1 MAKSCKKGYY
11 YCYTSKKCKKIPKG
25 YHVMPTGMLMR
36 DSEHKDEETN
46 GKKKNGNGANGD
58 GNGNGDSS
66 GGSDGGGVSEAW
78 STKYKRSIDCDSPK
92 GFSQRA
98 HCQGRKKVTEEK
110 KEGCDHEV
118 VMARK
123 QVKKSMDNLKKLA
136 RVLAKKSECDDLPAW
151 VQAKITDTEHNTDAA
166 AGYIDE
172 ARKSGDYSLRDW
184 FTKSRASDGTPGWV
198 QLGGKYAGKPCAK
211 QPGQKTK
218 PKCGSSKMKANL
230 SDKEEE
236 YAFRSK
242 NRKDKNPNRKGAPIN
257 VATEKKKKLKDS
269 YSNWRHELEDLHE
282 IPALVAAPLAI
293 GGVALAGR
301 AIGGAL
307 NRFVDNQRKG
317 QHRITAKQGNPVA
330 GLNASRKRVEGAG
343 RNMNQS
349 FEPEGEVVSE
359 GKPYK
364 VGDTIPAS
372 ATKPQPKKTKF
383 NVDKTG
389 LEGPEKP
396 LEEGKKDACYHKVKS
411 RYKVWP
417 SAYASGAL
425 VKCREVGAKN
435 WGNKTK
441 KESYEFSNWR
451 DDFQAMEIETFDI
464 IKAEPLQSSQ
474 TPIDEKAQKCWKG
487 YEKKG
492 TKKMFGK
499 TYNNCVKKE
508 EFDLQEKKSKKGA
521 CKGKVKRWQDSDCD
535 GKWYEKGE
543 DVKEDWQKSNRKDGV
558 DGMSQSSVNAYK
570 RENPGSKL
578 QTAVTEK
585 KPKGKR
591 AKRRKSFCAR
601 SKGQKD
607 MHNIDCSKTPE
618 KKICKARKRWRC

>member
-218 PKCGSSKMKANL
+218 PKCGSSKMKADL

-236 YAFRSK
+236 SAFRRK
-242 NRKDKNPNRKGAPIN
+242 NLKDKNPNRRGKPKN
-257 VATEKKKKLKDS
+257 VATEKKKNLNAS
-269 YSNWRHELEDLHE
+269 YSNWRTELEDLHE
-282 IPALVAAPLAI
+282 IPAIVALPLVA
-293 GGVALAGR
+293 
-301 AIGGAL
+301 GGAYAAYKGL
-307 NRFVDNQRKG
+307 KHLKKKGDEALDNARQNATLG
-317 QHRITAKQGNPVA
+317 GNA
-330 GLNASRKRVEGAG
+330 FGAG
-343 RNMNQS
+343 ARQREIEGKSGVKPGYLDKNMQRLRNS
-349 FEPEGEVVSE
+349 YEPEGDVVSE
-359 GKPYK
+359 EKPYK

-372 ATKPQPKKTKF
+372 ATKPPKKGPKF
-383 NVDKTG
+383 SVDKTG
-389 LEGPEKP
+389 LKGPENP
-396 LEEGKKDACYHKVKS
+396 LEEGKKDACYRKVKS
-411 RYKVWP
+411 RYKIWP

-425 VKCREVGAKN
+425 VKCRKVGAAN
-435 WGNKTK
+435 WGNSTN
-441 KESYEFSNWR
+441 ESYEFSNWR
-451 DDFQAMEIETFDI
+451 YDFQALEFETINIIE
-464 IKAEPLQSSQ
+464 AEPL
-474 TPIDEKAQKCWKG
+474 
-487 YEKKG
+487 KKV
-492 TKKMFGK
+492 
-499 TYNNCVKKE
+499 NE
-508 EFDLQEKKSKKGA
+508 E
-521 CKGKVKRWQDSDCD
+521 
-535 GKWYEKGE
+535 
-543 DVKEDWQKSNRKDGV
+543 WQKSNRNDGV
-558 DGMSQSSVNAYK
+558 DGMSQKSVNAYK
-570 RENPGSKL
+570 RENPGSEL

-585 KPKGKR
+585 NPKGKR
-591 AKRRKSFCAR
+591 AKRRKSFCDR
-601 SKGQKD
+601 SDGQRK